1 MEIDIASFLRKYTG
15 FIPEQTFIEILKK
28 QLNGESSCSI
38 TEDAYNDTLRKLREH
53 KQWETEWSEVNYFQ
67 NLGMDF
73 ENREDL
79 ENAVK
84 SYENAI
90 KLGEESPRITINNYL
105 HSVERLAIVYRKLKR
120 YDDEVRVILIGLKY
134 QDASPSEN
142 YYVRLRKRLA
152 KAESLLIKK

>member
-1 MEIDIASFLRKYTG
+1 MEIDIASFLKRYTG
-15 FIPEQTFIEILKK
+15 FIPEETFMDILRK

-38 TEDAYNDTLRKLREH
+38 TEDAYNETLKKLQEY
-53 KQWETEWSEVNYFQ
+53 KLWNTELSEVSYYQ
-67 NLGMDF
+67 NLGMDY
-73 ENREDL
+73 ERKNDL

-84 SYENAI
+84 SYEKAI
-90 KLGEESPRITINNYL
+90 TLGEESPRIKINNYL

-134 QDASPSEN
+134 QDVNPSDN

-152 KAESLLIKK
+152 KAESLLNK

>member
-1 MEIDIASFLRKYTG
+1 MEIDIASFLKRYTG
-15 FIPEQTFIEILKK
+15 FIPEETFIDILKK

-38 TEDAYNDTLRKLREH
+38 TEDVYNETLKKLQEH
-53 KQWETEWSEVNYFQ
+53 KQWNTEWSEVSYYQ
-67 NLGMDF
+67 NLGKDY
-73 ENREDL
+73 ERKNDL

-84 SYENAI
+84 SYEKAI
-90 KLGEESPRITINNYL
+90 TLGEESPRIIINNYL

-134 QDASPSEN
+134 QDVNSSDN

-152 KAESLLIKK
+152 KAESLLNK